1 VSSPQR
7 FKVAQQGLELPV
19 ELESKEKPG
28 VVAFPKAKVMKKRG
42 NISLILFFA
51 VLTLVTTGVVILA
64 WERFLRHP
72 FYDWVEQRYPGE
84 KLKQYNIQQR
94 GEHFFI
100 STSVD
105 VIVVTMLLRLVD
117 RQQRKLRRTEE
128 RYRAVFEHATD
139 GIGIVDAND
148 SRIVDTNQRF
158 AGMLG
163 YSPDRIVGNDF
174 SAIMNSAVEA
184 PDDKGLRAIL
194 SGMASSEVD
203 VSVSRAGA
211 GVFPASISSS
221 SLLMDEDKL
230 VVMIMRDRSERMR
243 LEEEKEL
250 MQRQLYQKSKLES
263 LGELSA
269 GVAHEINN
277 PLNCI
282 INFAQLLK
290 DRPRGLEET
299 EIRMVQGII
308 DEGERI
314 AKIVKNLLTFA
325 RRDVHDLG
333 KVDVAETI
341 RNSMS
346 LFGRQLEMDGIKVE
360 IELDNPLPVVIGDAS
375 RLRQVVVN
383 MISNG
388 RNALRD
394 KKSSKKLFRITA
406 RGLRQGDDEFVTM
419 EFLDNGVGIAQE
431 DLDRVFDPFFTT
443 RRESGGTGLGLSL
456 AFGIVQ
462 EYGGTISLDSRKG
475 EFARFVVQIPAAGVK
490 PNGESATGGR

>member
-1 VSSPQR
+1 
-7 FKVAQQGLELPV
+7 
-19 ELESKEKPG
+19 
-28 VVAFPKAKVMKKRG
+28 MKKRG

-51 VLTLVTTGVVILA
+51 GLTLVTTWFVIFA
-64 WERFLRHP
+64 WERLLRQS
-72 FYDWVEQRYPGE
+72 FYSWVEAHYPGE

-105 VIVVTMLLRLVD
+105 IIVVTMLLRLVD

-139 GIGIVDAND
+139 GIGIVAARN
-148 SRIVDTNQRF
+148 STILDTNHRF

-163 YSPDRIVGNDF
+163 YSPDRIVGRDL
-174 SAIMNSAVEA
+174 ATIMNSALED
-184 PDDKGLRAIL
+184 PDNKKLWAIMSGL
-194 SGMASSEVD
+194 ASSEVD
-203 VSVSRAGA
+203 VSVSRT
-211 GVFPASISSS
+211 GVPAFPASISSS
-221 SLLMDEDKL
+221 SLLMDDDKL
-230 VVMIMRDRSERMR
+230 IVMIMRDRSERRR

-290 DRPRGLEET
+290 DSPAHLEET
-299 EIRMVQGII
+299 ELHMVQGII

-314 AKIVKNLLTFA
+314 TKIVKNLLTFA
-325 RRDVHDLG
+325 RRDLHDLG
-333 KVDVAETI
+333 RVDVAETI

-346 LFGRQLEMDGIKVE
+346 LFGRQLEMDGIRVE
-360 IELDNPLPVVIGDAS
+360 IELDGSLPVVIGDGV
-375 RLRQVVVN
+375 RLRQVIVN
-383 MISNG
+383 MISNA

-394 KKSSKKLFRITA
+394 KGSSDKLFKITA
-406 RGLRQGDDEFVTM
+406 SGFTQGSDEFVM
-419 EFLDNGVGIAQE
+419 IEFLDNGIGIAEE

-456 AFGIVQ
+456 AFGIVH
-462 EYGGTISLDSRKG
+462 EYGGTISLESRKG

-490 PNGESATGGR
+490 LNGESATGR